1 MEKKK
6 MIMGIPTKFNVGGQE
21 INVRIIDTT
30 PNAVLG
36 ESTLWNGDISIANIY
51 KGIEQSP
58 SSKLSTFYHELTHI
72 ILDSMGE
79 FELSQNEKF
88 VNSFSGFLTQAIRTF
103 EYNDKTE

>member
-1 MEKKK
+1 MENNKI
-6 MIMGIPTKFNVGGQE
+6 IMEIPTKFYVGGQE

-30 PNAVLG
+30 PNAMLG
-36 ESTLWNGDISIANIY
+36 ECTLWNGDISIANIY

-58 SSKLSTFYHELTHI
+58 SSKLNTFYHELTHA

-88 VNSFSGFLTQAIRTF
+88 VTSFSGFLTHAISTF